1 MIVLTRSEA
10 RRIAV
15 RAQLLTRDRPRGLSE
30 LVEHL
35 TLLQYDQTSAVAPNA
50 DLIAWSRLGASYR
63 PGHLTEA
70 LEDRTFIEIKGMIRP
85 YAEISLLKA
94 RMSAWNDPDDQFSHP
109 RAYAFVTANADC
121 RRDILSRLDDGGPLP
136 QSELPDTCT
145 VPWSSSG
152 WNNNRNLTMMLEC
165 LASRGEIAIADRD
178 GREKLWDL
186 AHRVY
191 PSETIPEPEARVL
204 RDQRLLRSQGL
215 LRPRRGFDAGEPA
228 TIKGVP
234 GSWRVDPSYVGL
246 PFTGRTALLS
256 PLDRLI
262 FDRKRMF
269 DLFEFD
275 YALEMYK
282 PPTKRRWGYWAMP
295 ILRGDRLIGKL
306 DATADHRTRTLR
318 VDAVHQDIPFT
329 KATDAAVLREIH
341 DLATWLG
348 LGLDLPA
355 RVSTEWSRPARS

>member
-1 MIVLTRSEA
+1 MIVLTRQEA

-15 RAQLLTRDRPRGLSE
+15 RAQFLTRDRPRGLSE

-35 TLLQYDQTSAVAPNA
+35 TLLQYDQTSAVAPSA

-63 PGHLTEA
+63 PEHLTEA
-70 LEDRTFIEIKGMIRP
+70 LEDRTFIELKGMIRP
-85 YAEISLLKA
+85 YADISLLKA
-94 RMSAWNDPDDQFSHP
+94 RMSAWDDPDDQFSHP
-109 RAYAFVTANADC
+109 RAHAFVAANADC

-136 QSELPDTCT
+136 QSELPDTCK

-152 WNNNRNLTMMLEC
+152 WNNNRSLTMLLEC
-165 LASRGEIAIADRD
+165 LASRGEIAIGDRD

-191 PSETIPEPEARVL
+191 PSETVPEPEATRI
-204 RDQRLLRSQGL
+204 RDERLLHSQGL
-215 LRPRRGFDAGEPA
+215 LRARRGVEAGEPA
-228 TIKGVP
+228 TVKGVR
-234 GSWRVDPSYVGL
+234 GTWRVDPAYLDL
-246 PFTGRTALLS
+246 PFAGRTALLS

-262 FDRKRMF
+262 FDRKRMV

-282 PPTKRRWGYWAMP
+282 PPAQRKWGYWALP
-295 ILRGDRLIGKL
+295 ILRGDRLIGKV
-306 DATADHRTRTLR
+306 DATADHRNRVLR
-318 VDAVHQDIPFT
+318 VDAVHQDTPFSS
-329 KATDAAVLREIH
+329 ATDTAVLHEIQ
-341 DLATWLG
+341 DLANWLG

-355 RVSTEWSRPARS
+355 DF